1 MVGVLGR
8 GLKQELKAVFELLRL
23 FHGGELNLKQLQQRC
38 RYRRSQI
45 RALIR
50 DGWFYKHKR
59 LSRFCGYLL
68 QDFDCLWT
76 FFANPRDGSNEQ

>member
-8 GLKQELKAVFELLRL
+8 GLKQELKAVFGLLRL

-38 RYRRSQI
+38 RYSRSQI

-50 DGWFYKHKR
+50 DAGFTNI
-59 LSRFCGYLL
+59 SG
-68 QDFDCLWT
+68 
-76 FFANPRDGSNEQ
+76 